1 MIGIQLT
8 PMTTMLDART
18 SHHCE
23 PDQTYYLWGTYT
35 ESDARKQSIHARL
48 LSVLCIIF
56 MVLMQD
62 NCL

>member
-35 ESDARKQSIHARL
+35 ESDAQKRSIHTRL
-48 LSVLCIIF
+48 L
-56 MVLMQD
+56 
-62 NCL
+62 